1 MATANPLSLG
11 SMTIVLKL
19 SKFGPHFTRFFIFP
33 ILWET
38 LIYWPRLQEGLVK
51 PPYTIFTPQLE
62 KEFDDR
68 GNELGPNLLKL
79 YNILEQGNRSLREGF
94 YPVTCESLVSRE
106 FSRIILK
113 FHFLVSISR
122 HFHFTFHSRSRFQ
135 GLFISLFILDLDFKA
150 FSFHFS
156 FSK

>member
-1 MATANPLSLG
+1 MSSCRGMPCFTMISGNPLRSPCLPLARHLTTPSCDIGRLDPTFNPPSLG
-11 SMTIVLKL
+11 N
-19 SKFGPHFTRFFIFP
+19 P
-33 ILWET
+33 I
-38 LIYWPRLQEGLVK
+38 IH
-51 PPYTIFTPQLE
+51 
-62 KEFDDR
+62 
-68 GNELGPNLLKL
+68 NLLRSSF
-79 YNILEQGNRSLREGF
+79 ILFAKRERSCKSANSICNMGEQNSMWASGT
-94 YPVTCESLVSRE
+94 VTSESLVSRE

-113 FHFLVSISR
+113 FHFSISISR